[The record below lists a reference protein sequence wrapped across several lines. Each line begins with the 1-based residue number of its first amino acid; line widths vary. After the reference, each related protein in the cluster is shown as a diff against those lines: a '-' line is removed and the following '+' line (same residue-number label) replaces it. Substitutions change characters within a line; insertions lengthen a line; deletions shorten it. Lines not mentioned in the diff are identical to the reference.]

1 MINLCKIDGVVYD
14 ALVVALQEKAEV
26 IEGGNSGEAI
36 YKAREIRDIK
46 GIKYAHS
53 ITFAP
58 NDEHPELFDKLFSY
72 LFDEIHESV
81 MLEVVHNQTTIAY
94 EAAYSTGS
102 RAVNYIND
110 RAEFVGWDDLTIDFR
125 SREIV
130 VEA

>member
-1 MINLCKIDGVVYD
+1 MMNLCKIDGVVYD
-14 ALVVALQEKAEV
+14 VIVTALQEKAEV
-26 IEGGNSGEAI
+26 IEGVGSGTAI
-36 YKAREIRDIK
+36 YRQREIRDIK
-46 GIKYAHS
+46 GVKYAHS

-58 NDEHPELFDKLFSY
+58 NDENPELFDKLFSY

-81 MLEVVHNQTTIAY
+81 ILEVVHNQKTITY

-102 RAVNYIND
+102 RNVEYINGRND
-110 RAEFVGWDDLTIDFR
+110 FVGWGEVTVDFR